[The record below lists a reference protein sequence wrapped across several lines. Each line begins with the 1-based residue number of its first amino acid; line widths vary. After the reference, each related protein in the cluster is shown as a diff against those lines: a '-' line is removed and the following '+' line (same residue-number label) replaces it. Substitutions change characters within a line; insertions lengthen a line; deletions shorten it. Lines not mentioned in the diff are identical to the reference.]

1 MLDDLNWIS
10 QRDPDDA
17 LGVAER
23 QVSQLKF
30 AFDFEFEPK
39 GEIQNI
45 VVSGMG
51 GSALAASMI
60 ISWPGP
66 KVPFVV
72 NRQYSIPGFVNDK
85 TLFVASSYS
94 GNTEEVL
101 EALGKAESTG
111 AQIFIV
117 TAGGKLEEIAHEK
130 NYPMAKIPE
139 GFQPRMAAW
148 YNYRALLELL
158 EAAGLESGL
167 TDELESASEMLT
179 QAASKWRADVPK
191 ADNYAKQIAEQVM
204 GKTPV
209 ILAGPGLSAAA
220 YKWKISFNEN
230 AKNVAFY
237 NQFPEFNH
245 NEFIGWSSHPID
257 KPFQPIELLSD
268 NEHERVTK
276 RFEVTN
282 RLLSGK
288 MPKAIEVQTEGSTKL
303 EHLLWAIMLGDFV
316 TIYTAL
322 LNGVNPV
329 PVDLVEK
336 FKTELNNS

>member
-1 MLDDLNWIS
+1 MLDDLRRVS
-10 QRDPDDA
+10 QLDADDA
-17 LGVAER
+17 LGLAER

-30 AFDFEFEPK
+30 SFDFDFEPK
-39 GEIQNI
+39 NDINNI

-51 GSALAASMI
+51 GSALAASMLVA
-60 ISWPGP
+60 WPGP
-66 KVPFVV
+66 KVPLIV
-72 NRQYSIPGFVNDK
+72 NRQYSIPAFVGEG
-85 TLFVASSYS
+85 TLYIASSYS
-94 GNTEEVL
+94 GNTEETL
-101 EALGKAESTG
+101 ASLAEAEAAQ

-130 NYPMAKIPE
+130 NYPMAKIPS
-139 GFQPRMAAW
+139 GLPPRMAVW
-148 YNYRALLELL
+148 YGYRALLELL

-167 TDELESASEMLT
+167 TDELESTSELLQ
-179 QAASKWRADVPK
+179 QAASQWRADVPTS
-191 ADNYAKQIAEQVM
+191 DNYAKQIAEKVM

-230 AKNVAFY
+230 AKNIAFY

-245 NEFIGWSSHPID
+245 NELNGWTSHPIE

-268 NEHERVTK
+268 LEHERVTK

-303 EHLLWAIMLGDFV
+303 EQMLWATMLGDFV
-316 TIYTAL
+316 SLYLAL
-322 LNGVNPV
+322 LNGVNPT
-329 PVDLVEK
+329 PVALIEK
-336 FKTELNNS
+336 LKKELNN